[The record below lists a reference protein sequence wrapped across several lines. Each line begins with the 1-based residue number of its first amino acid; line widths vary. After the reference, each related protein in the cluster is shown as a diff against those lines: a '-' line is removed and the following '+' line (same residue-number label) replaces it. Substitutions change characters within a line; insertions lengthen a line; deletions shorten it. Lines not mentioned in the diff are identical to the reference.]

1 MFADDAK
8 LFIRIINNDNRSEPY

>member
-1 MFADDAK
+1 MFDDDAK